1 MVKWFGTD
9 IRNTNPLVSLNSD
22 SSYRQTLKDLTILGP
37 VSELGLARENDH
49 NYLRHL
55 LQKLENFWTI
65 DSSAMLIFP

>member
-9 IRNTNPLVSLNSD
+9 IRNTNPLISLNSD
-22 SSYRQTLKDLTILGP
+22 SSYRQTLKDLTILGS
-37 VSELGLARENDH
+37 VSELGLTIENDH